1 MNLTLTEQLSYAT
14 VRIECKSKDNQL
26 FTGTGYL
33 FRFRID
39 KELNTHIPVVITNKH
54 VIKNAYEG
62 RIIFSKADEEG
73 NPDDKNHFGLFL
85 NNFEQMWKMHPS
97 DDVDLCAMPIAP
109 FLNQAERENHK
120 LFYRS
125 LDTTLIPTQEQLDDL
140 SAMEDI
146 VMVGYPNGIWDSI
159 NNKPIFRKGVTAT
172 HPNLDYNGKKEFM
185 IDAAWQHDGLT
196 ELVITDSMH
205 ERKEKMASLGDAAV
219 ALPGGV
225 GTLEELLE
233 VITWKQLGIYTKPI
247 VIVNVDGYY
256 DYLIAQL
263 QQAADELFMR
273 PQHLK
278 MWTVV
283 ESADQVLE
291 AIENAHTWNENLRQ
305 YAKI

>member
-1 MNLTLTEQLSYAT
+1 MQNICVYCASSSKIGSKYFETAKQLGAILAQKGLRLIYGGGSVGVMGVLADS
-14 VRIECKSKDNQL
+14 VLGAGGKV
-26 FTGTGYL
+26 TGV
-33 FRFRID
+33 
-39 KELNTHIPVVITNKH
+39 IP
-54 VIKNAYEG
+54 
-62 RIIFSKADEEG
+62 
-73 NPDDKNHFGLFL
+73 
-85 NNFEQMWKMHPS
+85 Q
-97 DDVDLCAMPIAP
+97 
-109 FLNQAERENHK
+109 
-120 LFYRS
+120 
-125 LDTTLIPTQEQLDDL
+125 
-140 SAMEDI
+140 
-146 VMVGYPNGIWDSI
+146 
-159 NNKPIFRKGVTAT
+159 
-172 HPNLDYNGKKEFM
+172 FM

-205 ERKEKMASLGDAAV
+205 ERKEKMALLGDAAV

-291 AIENAHTWNENLRQ
+291 AIENAHTWDENLRQ